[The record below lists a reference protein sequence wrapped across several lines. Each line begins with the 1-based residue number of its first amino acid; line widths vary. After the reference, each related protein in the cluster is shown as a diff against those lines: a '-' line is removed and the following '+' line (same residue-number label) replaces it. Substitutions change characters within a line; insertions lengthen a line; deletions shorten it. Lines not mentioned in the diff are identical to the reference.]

1 MDIGET
7 LYEVSREAW
16 RRWLSEHHAR
26 KQEIW
31 LIFYKRASGKPS
43 LSYDEAVE
51 EAICYGWIDS
61 QIRSMDQER
70 FARRFT
76 PRREGSGWSDPNRKR
91 ALRMLRTG
99 RMTDAGRATLP
110 EEVLRS
116 WPGGA

>member
-7 LYEVSREAW
+7 LDVASCDAW
-16 RRWLSEHHAR
+16 RRWLAEHHVQ
-26 KQEIW
+26 KEEIW
-31 LIFYKRASGKPS
+31 LIFYKMASGKPS

-61 QIRSMDQER
+61 QIKSMDQER

-91 ALRMLRTG
+91 ALRMLREG

-110 EEVLRS
+110 AEILRS
-116 WPGGA
+116 WSGDA